1 MKVLILSTI
10 NFFIFLSTTF
20 AQIDVKK
27 DSNYIEAP
35 VVLETKTGNIYG
47 TLTTPIQTKSSPLVI
62 IIAGS
67 GPTDRDGN
75 TIMIKGKNNSLK
87 YLANELGN
95 AGISSIRFDKRGI
108 GESKIAMKNEADL
121 RFDDYVNDVIDWI
134 NKFKKDKRFSEII
147 IAGHSEGSLIGM
159 IAANGLADKYIS
171 ISGAGEKAG
180 SLIKKQLLTQSE
192 EIQDYSNQ
200 AIDSLEAGL
209 IIKKINPLLYSLFR
223 PSVQPYLISWFKYDP
238 QTEIKKLKIPVLILQ
253 GNNDIQV
260 SEEDA
265 QLLYKAQPDATLS
278 IITNMNHVLKIVEGD
293 KSQNIKS
300 YSDASLPIADELVRA
315 ILGFLG
321 K

>member
-1 MKVLILSTI
+1 MKVILLSTI
-10 NFFIFLSTTF
+10 SFFILMSNTF

-27 DSNYIEAP
+27 DSNFIETP
-35 VVLETKTGNIYG
+35 IVLETKTGNIYG

-87 YLANELGN
+87 YLAYELGN
-95 AGISSIRFDKRGI
+95 EGISSIRFDKRGI
-108 GESKIAMKNEADL
+108 GESKLAMKSEADL
-121 RFDDYVNDVIDWI
+121 RFDDYVNDIIDWI
-134 NKFKKDKRFSEII
+134 NKFKNDNRFSEII

-159 IAANGLADKYIS
+159 IAAKGLADKYIS

-180 SLIKKQLLTQSE
+180 TLIKKQLLTQSE

-200 AIDSLEAGL
+200 AIDSLEAGFMV
-209 IIKKINPLLYSLFR
+209 KKINPLLYSLFR

-260 SEEDA
+260 SEDDA
-265 QLLYKAQPDATLS
+265 KLLSKAKPKATLF
-278 IITNMNHVLKIVEGD
+278 IIPKMNHVLKIVEGD
-293 KSQNIKS
+293 KTQNIKS

-315 ILGFLG
+315 IVVFLG

>member
-1 MKVLILSTI
+1 MTKLLLSTI
-10 NFFIFLSTTF
+10 NFFILISTSF
-20 AQIDVKK
+20 AQLDIKK
-27 DSNYIEAP
+27 DSNYIEMP
-35 VVLETKTGNIYG
+35 VTLETKTGNIYG
-47 TLTTPIQTKSSPLVI
+47 TLTTPIQTKSSLLVI

-95 AGISSIRFDKRGI
+95 AGISSIRYDKRGI
-108 GESKIAMKNEADL
+108 GGSKLAMKSEADL
-121 RFDDYVNDVIDWI
+121 RFDDYVNDVIEWI

-180 SLIKKQLLTQSE
+180 TIIKKQLQAQSL
-192 EIQDYSNQ
+192 EIQDYSNL

-209 IIKKINPLLYSLFR
+209 MVKKINPLLYSLFR
-223 PSVQPYLISWFKYDP
+223 PSVQPYLISWFKYNP
-238 QTEIKKLKIPVLILQ
+238 QTEIKKLNIPILILQ
-253 GNNDIQV
+253 GDNDIQV
-260 SEEDA
+260 SVEDA
-265 QLLYKAQPDATLS
+265 QLLYKAQPKATLT

-293 KSQNIKS
+293 KSKNIKS
-300 YSDASLPIADELVRA
+300 YSDASMPISYEMVRA
-315 ILGFLG
+315 IVGFVL
-321 K
+321 

>member
-1 MKVLILSTI
+1 MKTVLLSTI
-10 NFFIFLSTTF
+10 NFFILLSSAF
-20 AQIDVKK
+20 AQIDIKK

-35 VVLETKTGNIYG
+35 AVLETKTGNIYG

-95 AGISSIRFDKRGI
+95 AGIASIRYDKRGI
-108 GESKIAMKNEADL
+108 GESKLAMKSEADL
-121 RFDDYVNDVIDWI
+121 RFDDYVNDVIDWV

-180 SLIKKQLLTQSE
+180 ILIQKQLQTQPE
-192 EIQDYSNQ
+192 EIQDYSTL
-200 AIDSLEAGL
+200 AIDSLEVGFL
-209 IIKKINPLLYSLFR
+209 VKKINPLLYSLFR

-253 GNNDIQV
+253 GENDIQV
-260 SEEDA
+260 SVEDA
-265 QLLYKAQPDATLS
+265 QQLSKAQPKATLT
-278 IITNMNHVLKIVEGD
+278 IIPKMNHVLKIVEGD
-293 KSQNIKS
+293 KSQNIKN
-300 YSDASLPIADELVRA
+300 YGDASLPIADELVKA
-315 ILGFLG
+315 IVEFIL
-321 K
+321 